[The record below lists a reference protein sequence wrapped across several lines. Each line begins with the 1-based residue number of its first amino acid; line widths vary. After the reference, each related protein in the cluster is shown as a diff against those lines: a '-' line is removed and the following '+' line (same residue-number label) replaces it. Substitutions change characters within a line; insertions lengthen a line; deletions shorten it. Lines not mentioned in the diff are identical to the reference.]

1 VRNRWLPVVAA
12 FWVVLAV
19 SAFAFQTKAPKAA
32 PKKAAPK
39 AAPKTK
45 SSQPTPLRNSPDQPW
60 TESNITVP
68 IVGHATAYVPK
79 APTSA
84 VILFFSG
91 DGGWNLGVVDMARRI
106 MPRAIVIGLSYP
118 ALRKAHASS
127 TSCWMPSGDVEEIS
141 HSAQRELKLPEYRP
155 PILVGYS
162 SGATLVY
169 ELLAAA
175 PASTFSGGLSMGFC
189 PDLPS
194 DHPICAADDFKATFD
209 AAKSTAWI
217 PKVSSM
223 KQPWYVLN
231 GEQDQ
236 VCLPPD
242 MHKFLSGIAGAHFVE
257 IPGTGHG
264 FAKPVHWGGPFDEA
278 IDSLIKSATSPRS
291 SSGGGSRSPS
301 AFEPKL
307 DALGLPLEFRWA
319 DQPRANL
326 IFVSGDGGWA
336 SLDDNLALYL
346 SSHGINV
353 VGLSALRYFWSE
365 KTPQQTGTDIRRIA
379 EVLESGNLPL
389 FVGGYSFGA
398 EVAPFAID
406 QWPEADRKRLAGQL
420 LIAPGETAQFE
431 ISPLNWVFRARE
443 TERRVADAVRRAR
456 VPTLCLAGQQEQPRD
471 TACDDMG
478 DAAEFAKLPGSH
490 HFNGK
495 YDEVAKVALG
505 FIDRKLGH

>member
-1 VRNRWLPVVAA
+1 VVPTRWLPAVVALWA
-12 FWVVLAV
+12 VLAV
-19 SAFAFQTKAPKAA
+19 PAGAFQTKAAPKAA
-32 PKKAAPK
+32 PKKAAP
-39 AAPKTK
+39 ATK
-45 SSQPTPLRNSPDQPW
+45 RSQPTPLKNSPDQPW
-60 TESNITVP
+60 TESNVTVP

-79 APTSA
+79 ASTSA

-106 MPRAIVIGLSYP
+106 MPKAIVVGLSYP

-127 TSCWMPSGDVEEIS
+127 SSCWMPSGDVEEIA
-141 HSAQRELKLPEYRP
+141 HSVERELKLPDYRP
-155 PILVGYS
+155 PIVVGYS

-175 PASTFSGGLSMGFC
+175 PASTFSGGMSMGFC

-217 PKVSSM
+217 PKVAST
-223 KQPWYVLN
+223 KRDWYVLN

-242 MHKFLSGIAGAHFVE
+242 MHTFLNGISGAHFVE

-278 IDSLIKSATSPRS
+278 IDALIKSAATPRS
-291 SSGGGSRSPS
+291 AAAAGSHAPS
-301 AFEPKL
+301 ALEPKL
-307 DALGLPLEFRWA
+307 DALGLPLEYRWA
-319 DQPRANL
+319 DQPRANV

-336 SLDDNLALYL
+336 SLDDQLALYL
-346 SSHGINV
+346 SSHGVSV

-365 KTPQQTGTDIRRIA
+365 KTPQQTGNDIHRLA
-379 EVLESGNLPL
+379 DVLESGNVPL

-420 LIAPGETAQFE
+420 LVAPGETAQFE
-431 ISPLNWVFRARE
+431 ISPMNWVFRAKE
-443 TERRVADAVRRAR
+443 TERRVSDAVRKAR

-478 DAAEFAKLPGSH
+478 DAADYEKLPGSH

-495 YDEVAKVALG
+495 YEDVGKLVLS
-505 FIDRKLGH
+505 FIDKKIGR